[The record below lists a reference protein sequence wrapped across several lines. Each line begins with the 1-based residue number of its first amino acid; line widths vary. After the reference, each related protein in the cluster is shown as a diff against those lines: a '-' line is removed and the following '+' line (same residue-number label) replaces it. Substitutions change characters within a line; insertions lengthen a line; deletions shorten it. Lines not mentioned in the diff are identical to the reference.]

1 MAEARAVKWKSM
13 KNKSFIRLPPD
24 EDSLRQHCL
33 RANYLAYLV
42 RHSSLKHHP
51 LPIGHGWELVDG
63 HCHPVR
69 YTQPALPT
77 HQPAS
82 RPVEDSEED
91 ESEYDC
97 DEKKNYDVQ
106 SRRWDTSDSSDL
118 ESSEAECSD
127 LD

>member
-1 MAEARAVKWKSM
+1 MLTLDFMARVRSQCMTRWRRAQWHDNS
-13 KNKSFIRLPPD
+13 
-24 EDSLRQHCL
+24 
-33 RANYLAYLV
+33 
-42 RHSSLKHHP
+42 
-51 LPIGHGWELVDG
+51 
-63 HCHPVR
+63 

-77 HQPAS
+77 HLPAS

-97 DEKKNYDVQ
+97 DEKKNDDVQ